1 MITNNWCFRVF
12 SLILMVLLLTGCG
25 GAPAPTATL
34 EQASAT
40 SPAVPTVIPTS
51 TDTPLPTAT
60 NTPAPTDTPAVPF
73 TVGNYKPVTLVRIK
87 QLNFLKDGTYRE
99 IAGALI
105 ISGTYVVNSNQIVLT
120 EIKNTGLCYGFPG
133 TYSWSFDGKELSLKV
148 VEDKC
153 PNFDTFKLAL
163 DGQWVKQP

>member
-1 MITNNWCFRVF
+1 MITSNRFFRVL
-12 SLILMVLLLTGCG
+12 SLILMVLLLTACS
-25 GAPAPTATL
+25 GAPAPAATL
-34 EQASAT
+34 VPASAT
-40 SPAVPTVIPTS
+40 SPVVPTVIPTN
-51 TDTPLPTAT
+51 TDTPAPTAT
-60 NTPAPTDTPAVPF
+60 ATQAPTDTPAVPF
-73 TVGNYKPVTLVRIK
+73 SVGNYKPVTLVHVK

-120 EIKNTGLCYGFPG
+120 EIKNTGLCFGFPG

-148 VEDKC
+148 VEEKC